1 MSKSYKFKKKFGN
14 KKLKNDLPVLDSD
27 QDFIAAFLSNKKT
40 GSSEKK
46 QEAKRP
52 GQSSGKNK
60 HGLPFIEDYEA
71 QFLEDKNKPKQPAE
85 QPWNDQSDQPGE
97 EPETDE
103 DFALLLDQSLKQRKL
118 VPKAPRPMPLKK
130 RLKRYPAPEADLD
143 LHGFTALGAQMK
155 AKSFIA
161 SAKYQGFFTLRIIVG
176 KGLHSEEGPVL
187 PHVIEDLL
195 KALKKENT
203 ILAYKW
209 EQRKKEKSG
218 AVIVYIK
225 QFQE

>member
-1 MSKSYKFKKKFGN
+1 M
-14 KKLKNDLPVLDSD
+14 
-27 QDFIAAFLSNKKT
+27 
-40 GSSEKK
+40 
-46 QEAKRP
+46 
-52 GQSSGKNK
+52 
-60 HGLPFIEDYEA
+60 A
-71 QFLEDKNKPKQPAE
+71 Q
-85 QPWNDQSDQPGE
+85 
-97 EPETDE
+97 
-103 DFALLLDQSLKQRKL
+103 
-118 VPKAPRPMPLKK
+118 VMPLKK
-130 RLKRYPAPEADLD
+130 RLKRYPSPEKDLD

-155 AKSFIA
+155 AKSFIL

-195 KALKKENT
+195 KTLKKENT

>member
-1 MSKSYKFKKKFGN
+1 MSKSDKYQKKIGKKKS
-14 KKLKNDLPVLDSD
+14 KNDLPVLDSD
-27 QDFIAAFLSNKKT
+27 QEFLAAFLSKKKA
-40 GSSEKK
+40 GPREGK
-46 QEAKRP
+46 QDSKIP

-60 HGLPFIEDYEA
+60 HGLPFIQDYEA
-71 QFLEDKNKPKQPAE
+71 QFLENSDDAHE
-85 QPWNDQSDQPGE
+85 DQAVVEGPGV
-97 EPETDE
+97 EPEEEE

-118 VPKAPRPMPLKK
+118 VPKIPKPMPLKK
-130 RLKRYPAPEADLD
+130 RLKRYPAPETDLD

-195 KALKKENT
+195 KTLKKENT

>member
-1 MSKSYKFKKKFGN
+1 MSKSDKFKKKNGE
-14 KKLKNDLPVLDSD
+14 KKSKNDLPVLDSD
-27 QDFIAAFLSNKKT
+27 QEFLSAFLSNKKA
-40 GSSEKK
+40 GPKGEEQNSKL
-46 QEAKRP
+46 P
-52 GQSSGKNK
+52 GQSSKKNK
-60 HGLPFIEDYEA
+60 HGLPFIQDYEA
-71 QFLEDKNKPKQPAE
+71 QFLGDADEVQENQPVV
-85 QPWNDQSDQPGE
+85 E
-97 EPETDE
+97 EPEGE
-103 DFALLLDQSLKQRKL
+103 PEEEENFALLLDQSLKQRKL
-118 VPKAPRPMPLKK
+118 VPKIPKPMPLKK
-130 RLKRYPAPEADLD
+130 RLKRYPSPEKDLD

-195 KALKKENT
+195 KTLKKENT

-209 EQRKKEKSG
+209 EQKKKEKSG
-218 AVIVYIK
+218 SVIVYVK